1 MSIVFVSFLRHMS
14 ECAGRVI
21 VAGPLLLSLMLGGC
35 APIAWAKPSS
45 SSGTL
50 TVLHTNDVLGETDP
64 SG

>member
-1 MSIVFVSFLRHMS
+1 MSTVFVSLLRRMS
-14 ECAGRVI
+14 GRAGLII

-35 APIAWAKPSS
+35 APIAWARPSS